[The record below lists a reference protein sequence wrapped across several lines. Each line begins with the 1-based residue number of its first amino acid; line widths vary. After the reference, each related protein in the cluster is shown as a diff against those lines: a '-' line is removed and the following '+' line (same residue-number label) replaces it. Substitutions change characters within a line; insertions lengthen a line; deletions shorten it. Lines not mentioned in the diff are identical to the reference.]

1 MILLSGHSMT
11 SARKVPVEAMSIQ
24 LKERDSSASLTPAD
38 MTGIQ
43 VNSWLKDEG
52 NPGNGIV
59 WRVKSIAQAYAT
71 QTPTVSLE
79 HAINTLK
86 DRVLFGTHGPAQI
99 TGNSKATTC
108 TALQAIRYILGQ
120 QSDWTLGSFPY
131 NVANPYKFD
140 GDTLFDALE
149 TVTDSLQ
156 DAWWSYDFSSYPFKL
171 NITQKSSAVGSELR
185 VNRNLRTITRT
196 IDKSGMYTRFY
207 PIGANDLHLDG
218 NGYVEKNTASYGV
231 VSKVETDNSIE
242 TKAELQRWANERL
255 NNHAEPTVSIDVEG
269 FELAD
274 ATGETMDRLTLG
286 TVCRI
291 PLPEYGT
298 TIQERIVSL
307 SYQDKVHQPE
317 VVKITLSNN
326 RTDITRIIADSMKK
340 GGRSSRASAKREKED
355 MAWFEDTNDHVAMCA
370 KGIVGVDAQGN
381 PNWIRLSQIIVD
393 ENGIAS
399 TVASVQNGLVIANTA
414 ITQNENAITLEANRA
429 KGAEGSLS
437 GRITV
442 EAGRITQ
449 EVTRATSA
457 EGTLS
462 GRITTESD
470 RISLVVDGTGENA
483 KIKPASIVASING
496 SSSSVLISADKIRLD
511 GNTTVSGMLTVEN
524 GGLKVKN
531 NAFIDGDL
539 TLANN
544 KEVFATNYR
553 VGGSLRF
560 PGSSMGSDIYISRSD
575 VEEMIIKASVSNNVL
590 TLTPKTGDPITFSK
604 ATTLT
609 GAWSGGIFTVSASP
623 QGNSYLTSILSGT
636 HSRNGRT
643 VTIPIKATYNQ
654 SPTEYPTGMSATAT
668 ITVAKSEIDT
678 TRSVRSTTEPTT
690 DSTIARITA
699 NGWYTVT
706 VEVLGCTKTYKLHI
720 EVS

>member
-1 MILLSGHSMT
+1 MILLSGNSLNP
-11 SARKVPVEAMSIQ
+11 ARKVPVEAMSIQ

-52 NPGNGIV
+52 NPGSGIV

-79 HAINTLK
+79 HAIATLK
-86 DRVLFGTHGPAQI
+86 DRILFGTHGPAQI

-120 QSDWTLGSFPY
+120 QSDWTLGTFSY

-149 TVTDSLQ
+149 AVSDSLQ
-156 DAWWSYDFSSYPFKL
+156 DAWWSYDFSTYPFRL

-218 NGYVEKNTASYGV
+218 NGYVEKNTAAYGV

-255 NNHAEPTVSIDVEG
+255 NAHAEPTVSIDVEG

-340 GGRSSRASAKREKED
+340 GGRSSRASAKRDKED
-355 MAWFEDTNDHVAMCA
+355 NAWFEDTNDHVAMCA

-381 PNWIRLSQIIVD
+381 PNWIRMTELIVN
-393 ENGIAS
+393 ENGLSS
-399 TVASVQNGLVIANTA
+399 TVSSVQNDVVIAQSQ
-414 ITQNENAITLEANRA
+414 IKQNAD
-429 KGAEGSLS
+429 S
-437 GRITV
+437 
-442 EAGRITQ
+442 
-449 EVTRATSA
+449 
-457 EGTLS
+457 
-462 GRITTESD
+462 
-470 RISLVVDGTGENA
+470 ISLVVTGTGPNA
-483 KIKPASIVASING
+483 RIRTAQIVAAVNQSG
-496 SSSSVLISADKIRLD
+496 SSVMISADKIRLS

-524 GGLKVKN
+524 GALRVKS
-531 NAFIDGDL
+531 NAYINGDL
-539 TLANN
+539 TLASG

-575 VEEMIIKASVSNNVL
+575 VAEMIIKASVSNNVL

-604 ATTLT
+604 ATALS
-609 GAWSGGIFTVSASP
+609 GAWSSGVFTVSASP
-623 QGNSYLTSILSGT
+623 QGNTCLTSITGGAATRS
-636 HSRNGRT
+636 GRT
-643 VTIPIKATYNQ
+643 VTIPISATINE
-654 SPTEYPTGMSATAT
+654 SPTLFSTGKSVSAT

-678 TRSVRSTTEPTT
+678 TRGTRSTTEPTT
-690 DSTIARITA
+690 DSTIAKITA
-699 NGWYTVT
+699 NGWYKVT
-706 VEVLGCTKTYKLHI
+706 VEVLGCTKTYKLNVD
-720 EVS
+720 VS

>member
-1 MILLSGHSMT
+1 MILLSGHSLT

-52 NPGNGIV
+52 NPGSGIV

-79 HAINTLK
+79 HAIATLK
-86 DRVLFGTHGPAQI
+86 DRILFGTHGPAQI

-149 TVTDSLQ
+149 TVSDSLQ
-156 DAWWSYDFSSYPFKL
+156 DAWWSYDFSTYPFKL

-218 NGYVEKNTASYGV
+218 NGYVEKNTAAYGV

-255 NNHAEPTVSIDVEG
+255 NAHAEPTVSIDVEG

-326 RTDITRIIADSMKK
+326 RTDITRIIADNMKR

-414 ITQNENAITLEANRA
+414 IKQNENAITLEANRA

-437 GRITV
+437 SRLTIT
-442 EAGRITQ
+442 ANAITQ

-470 RISLVVDGTGENA
+470 RISLVVEGTGENA

-496 SSSSVLISADKIRLD
+496 SSSSILISADKIRLD
-511 GNTTVSGMLTVEN
+511 GNTTVGGMLSVE
-524 GGLKVKN
+524 GGALNVKN
-531 NAFIDGDL
+531 NAYINGDL
-539 TLANN
+539 TLAAN
-544 KEVFATNYR
+544 KEVLATNYR
-553 VGGSLRF
+553 VGGYIRF
-560 PGSSMGSDIYISRSD
+560 PGSSMGSDVYISRSD
-575 VEEMIIKASVSNNVL
+575 VVNMIISASVENNVL

-609 GAWSGGIFTVSASP
+609 GAWSSGVYTVTASP
-623 QGNSYLTSILSGT
+623 QGNHISTAINMDPNGGGWSNGT
-636 HSRNGRT
+636 FTRN
-643 VTIPIKATYNQ
+643 VVYNNGQ
-654 SPTEYPTGMSATAT
+654 NYYPTGITAYAY
-668 ITVAKSEIDT
+668 IYKSNINL
-678 TRSVRSTTEPTT
+678 TRGSVTPTEPSADATLLK
-690 DSTIARITA
+690 ITA
-699 NGWYTVT
+699 NGWY
-706 VEVLGCTKTYKLHI
+706 VLSISVHGITKTYKLQI
-720 EVS
+720 AAS